1 MQGRISMT
9 DGEKV
14 IYLVKLIDFLLE
26 ANTPQELFDRYEKI
40 CCDDKMHA
48 IVDNIEPKLKY
59 LTNL

>member
-1 MQGRISMT
+1 MKDS
-9 DGEKV
+9 EKV
-14 IYLVKLIDFLLE
+14 IYLVKMIDFLLE